1 MAMLTEERPRST
13 TDDQEVASTRPDTR
27 EWLGQEV
34 TGHLALIVGLSWYAL
49 YTIIAAIEPPA
60 DHPDAIPVWLQ
71 STLDVTLLGL
81 LAVTAVGLVMRRRFG
96 LVTALGAAGL
106 LLAMVVACPVSG
118 HHTFGTWWYGEMA
131 CALGLVAVTGVALN
145 RS

>member
-1 MAMLTEERPRST
+1 MATMTEERQRIS
-13 TDDQEVASTRPDTR
+13 TDDRKVISTRPEMR
-27 EWLGQEV
+27 EWLGQRV
-34 TGHLALIVGLSWYAL
+34 AGHIALIVGLSWYAL
-49 YTIIAAIEPPA
+49 YSIIAAIEPPA
-60 DHPDAIPVWLQ
+60 DHPDAIPAWLQ
-71 STLDVTLLGL
+71 ASLEVALLGL
-81 LAVTAVGLVMRRRFG
+81 LAVTAVGLVARRRFG

-131 CALGLVAVTGVALN
+131 CALGLVAITGVALS